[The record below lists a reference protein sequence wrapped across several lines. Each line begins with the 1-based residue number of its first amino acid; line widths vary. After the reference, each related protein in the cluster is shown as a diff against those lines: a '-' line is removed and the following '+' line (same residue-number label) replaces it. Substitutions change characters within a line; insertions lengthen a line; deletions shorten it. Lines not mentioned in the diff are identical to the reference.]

1 MASDPSM
8 KTLLSNQLH
17 YLISLG
23 QAWKRNTSDWSNA
36 YGFIWPAHLEQ
47 ANLAEPDSA
56 AHPEESSNPSED
68 NIDNSNNATLDEI
81 ALDENDAALV
91 EAAFNLMDN
100 KDHLSD
106 QDEVERLLGQLEE
119 SSIEPLP
126 SNALLSFFTAMSKA
140 IA

>member
-8 KTLLSNQLH
+8 KTLLSDQLH

-47 ANLAEPDSA
+47 ATLAKPDS
-56 AHPEESSNPSED
+56 AHPEESSNSSED
-68 NIDNSNNATLDEI
+68 SVGGGSSATLDEI

-100 KDHLSD
+100 KDHLND

-126 SNALLSFFTAMSKA
+126 SNTLLSFFTAMSKA